1 MLNSKVII
9 GTANFDQ
16 QYGIRAKRVDKQKIK
31 EIIQYASKNN
41 INKFDTSASYKNA
54 EKILGRLLKKNSKVI
69 TKLPPIPNNL
79 SIKNT
84 EIWISK
90 KIKESQKKLKIKNLY
105 ALLLHKPD
113 ILLTAKGIKIY
124 EFFLKEKKKGN
135 LKKFGVSI
143 YNFNILKKILKLYKI
158 DIAQVPFNV
167 FDQRLIKEKNLINKK
182 NNKIEIHCRSIYFQ
196 GLLLQNEK
204 KLSNKF
210 KKFKIY
216 WKKWDSWLKIN
227 QLTPMQANLNFISQ
241 NIKCFKNIVVGF
253 DSRHQLEE
261 FINYRYKKEKLNFN
275 KFHIKNKKFNK
286 PSLLKK

>member
-16 QYGIRAKRVDKQKIK
+16 QYGVRSKRVDKQKIK

-41 INKFDTSASYKNA
+41 INKFDTSASYKNS

-113 ILLTAKGIKIY
+113 ILLTTKGIKIY

-227 QLTPMQANLNFISQ
+227 QLTPMQASLNFISQ